1 MTDAKTKVLNILEGQ
16 PDPLTSADIVAISG
30 LPRPEV
36 LKVLNDLQS
45 THFLLKN
52 SAGYHL
58 FGQKTRIAPLPDAET
73 KMLLLQ
79 ALAIGGDPHV
89 KRHFVE
95 LHKFVR
101 EALHATA

>member
-1 MTDAKTKVLNILEGQ
+1 MTEAQTKVLNILEGQ

-30 LPRPEV
+30 LPRTEV
-36 LKVLNDLQS
+36 LKVLNELQAS
-45 THFLLKN
+45 HFLLK
-52 SAGYHL
+52 SRAGYYL
-58 FGQKTRIAPLPDAET
+58 FGQKLRIAPLPDAET
-73 KMLLLQ
+73 KILLLQ

-101 EALHATA
+101 EVLHATA